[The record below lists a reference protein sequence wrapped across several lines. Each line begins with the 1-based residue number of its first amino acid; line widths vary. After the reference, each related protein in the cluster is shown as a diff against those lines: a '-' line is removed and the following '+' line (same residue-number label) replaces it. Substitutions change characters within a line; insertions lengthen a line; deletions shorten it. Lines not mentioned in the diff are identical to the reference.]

1 MLESNIDH
9 KFSNHSSF
17 QEYKRTTS
25 IEVPSSQIHTTRSVE
40 PQPSPTAGETEARE
54 NSREF
59 KADNY
64 VLGGYI
70 LNLGGAYISL
80 LLHN

>member
-17 QEYKRTTS
+17 QEYKRTS
-25 IEVPSSQIHTTRSVE
+25 IEVPCSQIHTTRSVE
-40 PQPSPTAGETEARE
+40 PQPSPTAGETEARD